1 MRVEVARE
9 AIRAIMKGK
18 GENAVDLILDDVAK
32 EIERKGSDVKVK
44 ALENKLS
51 EQAMDIESLTMALS
65 QATDLI
71 KRLDDRIKELEGKV
85 PEDASSSVERI
96 KLEAKRVCQTCG
108 KPIEGRGNKK
118 FCDDCKKKRD
128 KESKR
133 TCTSKRK
140 TFVDMIEEKE
150 AQAREEAGEGL
161 KELAKELA
169 SGIS

>member
-1 MRVEVARE
+1 MRVEE
-9 AIRAIMKGK
+9 AKEVIRAVMQGRS
-18 GENAVDLILDDVAK
+18 EAAVNMILDDVAK

-85 PEDASSSVERI
+85 PESSSVERI

-140 TFVDMIEEKE
+140 TFIDRIEEKE
-150 AQAREEAGEGL
+150 AQAREEAGEGI

-169 SGIS
+169 CGIS

>member
-85 PEDASSSVERI
+85 PEASSVERI

-140 TFVDMIEEKE
+140 TFIDKIEEKE

>member
-18 GENAVDLILDDVAK
+18 GESAVDLILDDVAK

-85 PEDASSSVERI
+85 PESSSVERI

-133 TCTSKRK
+133 TCISKRK
-140 TFVDMIEEKE
+140 TFIDRIEEKE

-169 SGIS
+169 CGIS

>member
-51 EQAMDIESLTMALS
+51 EQAIDIESLTMALS

-85 PEDASSSVERI
+85 PESSSGERI

-140 TFVDMIEEKE
+140 TFIDRIEEKE

-169 SGIS
+169 CGIS

>member
-85 PEDASSSVERI
+85 PESSSVERI

-140 TFVDMIEEKE
+140 TFIDKIEEKE
-150 AQAREEAGEGL
+150 AQAREEAGEGI

>member
-9 AIRAIMKGK
+9 AIRAIMKGN

-44 ALENKLS
+44 VLENKLS

-71 KRLDDRIKELEGKV
+71 KRLDDRIKELEGKA
-85 PEDASSSVERI
+85 PESSSVERI

-140 TFVDMIEEKE
+140 TFIDRIEEKE
-150 AQAREEAGEGL
+150 AQAREEAGEGI

-169 SGIS
+169 CGIS

>member
-51 EQAMDIESLTMALS
+51 EQAMDIESITMALS

-85 PEDASSSVERI
+85 PEASSVERI

-140 TFVDMIEEKE
+140 TFIDRIEEKE
-150 AQAREEAGEGL
+150 SRAREEAGEGL
-161 KELAKELA
+161 KEFAKELA
-169 SGIS
+169 GL

>member
-85 PEDASSSVERI
+85 PEASSVERI

-140 TFVDMIEEKE
+140 TFIDRIEEKE
-150 AQAREEAGEGL
+150 SRAREEAGEGL

>member
-18 GENAVDLILDDVAK
+18 VENAVDIILDDVAK

-44 ALENKLS
+44 VLESKLS

-85 PEDASSSVERI
+85 PEASSVERI

-140 TFVDMIEEKE
+140 TFVDRIEEKE

-161 KELAKELA
+161 KELA
-169 SGIS
+169 SGIF

>member
-1 MRVEVARE
+1 MRVEEAR
-9 AIRAIMKGK
+9 KTV
-18 GENAVDLILDDVAK
+18 NAVIEGNKALAINLILEDVAK
-32 EIERKGSDVKVK
+32 DVETKSTDVKVRNLTEK
-44 ALENKLS
+44 VDRQHLQINMLVAALYDASDKIDKLI
-51 EQAMDIESLTMALS
+51 D
-65 QATDLI
+65 
-71 KRLDDRIKELEGKV
+71 KVKELEGKV

-96 KLEAKRVCQTCG
+96 KLEAKRVCQMCG

-140 TFVDMIEEKE
+140 TFVDRIEEKE
-150 AQAREEAGEGL
+150 SRAREEAGEGL

>member
-32 EIERKGSDVKVK
+32 EIERKRSDVKVK

-96 KLEAKRVCQTCG
+96 KLEAKRVCQT
-108 KPIEGRGNKK
+108 
-118 FCDDCKKKRD
+118 
-128 KESKR
+128 
-133 TCTSKRK
+133 
-140 TFVDMIEEKE
+140 
-150 AQAREEAGEGL
+150 
-161 KELAKELA
+161 
-169 SGIS
+169 

>member
-85 PEDASSSVERI
+85 PEASSVERI

-140 TFVDMIEEKE
+140 TFVDRIEEKE
-150 AQAREEAGEGL
+150 SRAREEAGEGL